1 MDWTEYFDHIYCIHY
16 LPDKHKLPRLT
27 AELSR
32 VGILGSGI
40 FEFRYT
46 TPSPYDN
53 IIWEK
58 EKGGLAPKP
67 AFVNICLEV
76 RKCLAEALAFGYK
89 RILLL
94 EHDVCFLKDLE
105 ELDKG
110 FAQTPVGF
118 GVVQYDKFVNE
129 QTVEDY
135 KKRLSE
141 KMVNDLYFDGS
152 GGFYS
157 SAACMGLF
165 DTGISEMLRVM
176 DEQICATDI
185 APQLMECRYAVA
197 SRNLAIQL
205 FYAESIS
212 VDQYGADFMHEV
224 YRNAGIDY
232 NDYAVP
238 DGYGYGKV
246 VGMEDTDN
254 FRVSVYA
261 IALNEERLIRRW
273 YNCFKAADE
282 VVVLDT
288 GSTDRTVEILQSLG
302 AKVKTAKFE
311 KWKSLEELDAIVARG
326 GRPWRFDDARNQA
339 MNLCDQSSTLLFC
352 SDIDDV
358 VEPGWK
364 ERLRIAW
371 QKGCEEGA
379 KTGHKPN
386 AVLYTY
392 SVVYQKDGREI
403 EQEFVRHGIHVPGKW
418 RWHSRCHEYLEIEDG
433 PKNFVHF
440 PEFKM
445 KSRPE
450 VKNHSSYLVM
460 LEADARDGSPDGR
473 AYHLLGREYMQHRR
487 ADEALAMFHKYLSC
501 RGATWKNERA
511 ATMKFI
517 SDCYSLKRDEARQE
531 LWLWKAMNEDPTDRD
546 APYVLGRML
555 IKHKEF
561 STAVSVLEKCIAIKK
576 PNHDFP
582 MFSLEAWTEHPYLS
596 LAEAYF
602 YNGQLPQAL
611 TAAKMALENNPDSR
625 MAQITVKEIEDALA
639 NAKENIISKPC
650 FRIELPK

>member
-1 MDWTEYFDHIYCIHY
+1 MDWTEYFDRIYCLHY
-16 LPDKHKLPRLT
+16 LPDTKKLPRLM

-32 VGILGSGI
+32 VGILKSGI
-40 FEFRYT
+40 YEFRYT
-46 TPSPYDN
+46 TPSPFDELIATSAN
-53 IIWEK
+53 SQII
-58 EKGGLAPKP
+58 LNTMY
-67 AFVNICLEV
+67 VNVMLEA
-76 RKCLAEALAFGYK
+76 RKVLSEAKALGYS
-89 RILLL
+89 RILFI
-94 EHDVCFLKDLE
+94 EDDVCFLKDLDE
-105 ELDKG
+105 IERGIAASPKG
-110 FAQTPVGF
+110 Y
-118 GVVQYDKFVNE
+118 GVVQYDKFVHNDRIE
-129 QTVEDY
+129 EYQ
-135 KKRLSE
+135 KCLAN
-141 KMVNDLYFDGS
+141 KMIDDRYFDAKGC
-152 GGFYS
+152 FFPS
-157 SAACMGLF
+157 SACVGYF
-165 DTGISEMLRVM
+165 GDGISEMLNLM
-176 DEQICATDI
+176 DKFVIPPDT
-185 APQLMECRYAVA
+185 APQVVTTGYAVA
-197 SRNLAIQL
+197 KKNLAIQV
-205 FYAESIS
+205 FYSGTNSIDHFGIEAMHT
-212 VDQYGADFMHEV
+212 VYKNAD
-224 YRNAGIDY
+224 IDY
-232 NDYAVP
+232 NNYAVP

-246 VGMEDTDN
+246 VGVEGNDD

-273 YNCFKAADE
+273 YNCFKEADE

-339 MNLCDQSSTLLFC
+339 MSLCDQSSTLLFC

-358 VEPGWK
+358 IEPGWK

-392 SVVYQKDGREI
+392 SVVYPKDGREI

-450 VKNHSSYLVM
+450 AKNHSSYLVM

-517 SDCYSLKRDEARQE
+517 SDCYSLKQDEARQE

-582 MFSLEAWTEHPYLS
+582 MFSLEAWTERPYLS

-639 NAKENIISKPC
+639 NAKENIVSKPC